1 MHLILTCIFMS
12 AFTLSLHTSAE
23 AGDRTVYFP
32 GITVSPP
39 DSSIAFSQIACIR
52 KDNRVELTWNISHN
66 ELADRLIVQRSHN
79 GKKFEMA
86 GLVFGSDLVDVDQ
99 YRFYET
105 FSGKKA
111 YYRIIIVKK
120 RQIGGLFTGSS
131 HGRRKERKIL
141 TKLSRCPQN
150 LFINQRGDP
159 C

>member
-86 GLVFGSDLVDVDQ
+86 GLVFGSNLVDVDQ

-111 YYRIIIVKK
+111 YYRIIIIKK
-120 RQIGGLFTGSS
+120 DKSVIYSPVVRMAGEKGEKS
-131 HGRRKERKIL
+131 
-141 TKLSRCPQN
+141 
-150 LFINQRGDP
+150 
-159 C
+159 